1 MNYAE
6 FLIWVR
12 GDAFHWS
19 LAIFIFGVTLR
30 LLEIILIGR
39 KVNLAEKRG
48 SGVAGGIRTIFSRFM
63 PNQAVLP
70 RVMHTLVAG
79 YVFHIGFFVV
89 LLFFAPHVALFE
101 AAFGF
106 GWPALPNG
114 VIDFATIMAILGLIA
129 VLINRLRNPVQRM
142 LTGFGDWVAWF
153 VTLLPLVTGFM
164 AFHHLVEPYPLML
177 ALHILSV
184 ELLLIVFPFTKLMH
198 TFTLFLAR
206 YYTGENAGHRGV
218 EI

>member
-1 MNYAE
+1 MNYAD
-6 FLIWVR
+6 FLLWVR

-19 LAIFIFGVTLR
+19 LAIFIFGITLR

-48 SGVAGGIRTIFSRFM
+48 SGVAGGVRTIFSRFI
-63 PNQAVLP
+63 PNQAVFP
-70 RVMHTLVAG
+70 RAVTTVVAG
-79 YVFHIGFFVV
+79 YVFHIGFFIS
-89 LLFFAPHVALFE
+89 LLFFAPHIALFE
-101 AAFGF
+101 SALGF
-106 GWPALPNG
+106 GWFALPNAI
-114 VIDFATIMAILGLIA
+114 IDFATIMAILGLIA
-129 VLINRLRNPVQRM
+129 ILVNRLRNPVLRM
-142 LTGFGDWVAWF
+142 LTTPGDWVSWF

-218 EI
+218 KI

>member
-1 MNYAE
+1 MNYAD
-6 FLIWVR
+6 FLLWVR

-19 LAIFIFGVTLR
+19 LAIFVFGVTLR
-30 LLEIILIGR
+30 LLEIILLGR
-39 KVNLAEKRG
+39 KTNLAEKRG
-48 SGVAGGIRTIFSRFM
+48 SGVAGGVRTIFSRFV
-63 PNQAVLP
+63 PNNAVLP
-70 RVMHTLVAG
+70 RTINIVVAG
-79 YVFHIGFFVV
+79 YVFHIGLFISI
-89 LLFFAPHVALFE
+89 LFFAPHIVLFE

-106 GWPALPNG
+106 SWYSLPNA

-129 VLINRLRNPVQRM
+129 LLINRLTNPVLRL
-142 LTGFGDWVAWF
+142 LTGFGDWLVWF

-164 AFHHLVEPYPLML
+164 TFHHLVEPYPLML